1 MPEAVRLACTLC
13 LGALVGCSAPAPSP
27 RPDTTPPPIDP
38 AAIPD
43 AELRFDPILP
53 AGNTSPYSVHGQQ
66 YRVMSSAQGYVEEG
80 VASWYGLKFHGR
92 PTANGERFSVYGPT
106 GAHRSLPIP
115 TLVRVTNLENRR
127 SMIVRV
133 NDRGPFHPGRLIDL
147 SYGAALRLGFAEQGT
162 ARVRVEALDSTS
174 EDRRQASTPY
184 RTLQIAAFSVEASAT
199 ALAQQATQLI
209 ATQVTVNAAEVKGQ
223 TLFRVQAGP
232 FVTADALR
240 TAQAQL
246 RAAGLPEGRAVP

>member
-1 MPEAVRLACTLC
+1 
-13 LGALVGCSAPAPSP
+13 
-27 RPDTTPPPIDP
+27 
-38 AAIPD
+38 
-43 AELRFDPILP
+43 
-53 AGNTSPYSVHGQQ
+53 
-66 YRVMSSAQGYVEEG
+66 MSSAQGYVEEG

-106 GAHRSLPIP
+106 GAHRSLPVP